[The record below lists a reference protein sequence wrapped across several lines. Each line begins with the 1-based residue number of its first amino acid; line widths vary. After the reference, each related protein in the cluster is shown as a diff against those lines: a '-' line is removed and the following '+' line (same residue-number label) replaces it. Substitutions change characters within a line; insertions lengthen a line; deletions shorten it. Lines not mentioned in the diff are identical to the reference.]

1 MSVARISQTSRLST
15 GKVALAVLLLAATSA
30 CSQKGSSQAK
40 SPAETSAKSQSV
52 PELEGSTGP
61 LLARESPRRI
71 GDVWV
76 HRFSG
81 TYRNSALTL
90 REEVVGQKDGQLL
103 VDFILDEEGKETHL
117 RVTMALPS
125 EHIVTVAKVVG
136 GAVIPVAMT
145 EFDAMMEK
153 TTFAPDQNAG
163 RLAAS
168 SETCLVGKEEL
179 DCDISEY
186 KVLLGEQEGTL
197 RVLRNEELKRDISG
211 EIAAVD
217 GTILYKAELLEMER
231 GTEVP
236 TLPNEGVALKS
247 VDFDQ
252 LD

>member
-1 MSVARISQTSRLST
+1 MSVARISQTSLFST
-15 GKVALAVLLLAATSA
+15 GKVALSLLLLATGAA
-30 CSQKGSSQAK
+30 CSHQGSTQAK
-40 SPAETSAKSQSV
+40 SAGESSAKSQSV

-61 LLARESPRRI
+61 LVARQSPRRI

-81 TYRNSALTL
+81 TYRNTALTL
-90 REEVVGQKDGQLL
+90 REEVVGQKEGQLL
-103 VDFILDEEGKETHL
+103 VDYVLDEEGKETHL

-125 EHIVTVAKVVG
+125 EHIVAVAKVVG

-145 EFDAMMEK
+145 EFDAMMAK

-179 DCDISEY
+179 ACDISEY
-186 KVLLGEQEGTL
+186 KVLLGDQEGTL
-197 RVLRNEELKRDISG
+197 RVQRNEELKRDISG

-236 TLPNEGVALKS
+236 ALPSEGVALRS
-247 VDFDQ
+247 IDFDQ

>member
-1 MSVARISQTSRLST
+1 MSVATIPKACRLSA
-15 GKVALAVLLLAATSA
+15 GSVALSLFLLAGTSA
-30 CSQKGSSQAK
+30 CSHQGSA
-40 SPAETSAKSQSV
+40 SAKSAQGSDAKSQPV

-61 LLARESPRRI
+61 LLTRQSPRRI

-90 REEVVGQKDGQLL
+90 REEVVGQKDDTLL

-125 EHIVTVAKVVG
+125 EHILAVAKVVG
-136 GAVIPVAMT
+136 GAVMPTSMS
-145 EFDAMMEK
+145 EFEAMMAK

-168 SETCLVGKEEL
+168 SETCLVGKQEL
-179 DCDISEY
+179 DCDLAEY
-186 KVLLGEQEGTL
+186 KVMMGEQEGTL

-217 GTILYKAELLEMER
+217 GTIVYKAELLEMER
-231 GTEVP
+231 GKEAP
-236 TLPNEGVALKS
+236 ALSNEGVALQS
-247 VDFDQ
+247 IDFDQ